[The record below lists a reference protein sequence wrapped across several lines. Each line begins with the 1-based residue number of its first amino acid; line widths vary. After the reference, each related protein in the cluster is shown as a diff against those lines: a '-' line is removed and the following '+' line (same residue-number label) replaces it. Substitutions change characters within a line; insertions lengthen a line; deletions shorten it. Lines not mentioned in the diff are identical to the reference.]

1 MCVFALNIGRHLSV
15 NIARIVAVHFIDQ
28 VVRNEKERGFLVG
41 GCPITVRALL
51 IQCNVENI
59 TDTVTATGLPGSSV
73 RIWGSGQE
81 SKIWGQANKELKV
94 SVGNL
99 FK

>member
-1 MCVFALNIGRHLSV
+1 MYIFALNIGNHLSL
-15 NIARIVAVHFIDQ
+15 NIARVVAVHFI
-28 VVRNEKERGFLVG
+28 VRNEKERGCLVG
-41 GCPITVRALL
+41 LSNHSGALL
-51 IQCNVENI
+51 IQCNVEGI
-59 TDTVTATGLPGSSV
+59 RDTVTATSLPGSSV

-81 SKIWGQANKELKV
+81 SKIWGQAKNELKV

>member
-1 MCVFALNIGRHLSV
+1 MCIFALNIGSHLSI
-15 NIARIVAVHFIDQ
+15 NIASVVAVHCI
-28 VVRNEKERGFLVG
+28 VRNEKERGCLVG
-41 GCPITVRALL
+41 GCPITLRALL
-51 IQCNVENI
+51 IQCNGEDI
-59 TDTVTATGLPGSSV
+59 SDTVTATSLPGSSV

-81 SKIWGQANKELKV
+81 SKIWGQAKNELKV